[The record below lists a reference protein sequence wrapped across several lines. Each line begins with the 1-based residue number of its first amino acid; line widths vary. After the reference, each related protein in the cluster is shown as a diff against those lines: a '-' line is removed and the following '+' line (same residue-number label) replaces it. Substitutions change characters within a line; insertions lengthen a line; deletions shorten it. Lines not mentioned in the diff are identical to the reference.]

1 MQCPRCGHQDDKV
14 LDSRAA
20 HEGKSIRRR
29 RECLECGFRFTTFE
43 EILKDELVVVKRNGH
58 KEDFSRQKLTAGI
71 RRAFLKRTVTDEQIE
86 KIVDSVIDEI
96 QRSDKTDIPSSL
108 IGEIAMRAILGVDQV
123 AYVRFASVYLGFE
136 NIAQFKQIID
146 EVAEAGS

>member
-29 RECLECGFRFTTFE
+29 RECLSCAYRFTTFE
-43 EILKDELVVVKRNGH
+43 EILKDELVVVKRDGRR
-58 KEDFSRQKLTAGI
+58 EEFSRQKLTAGI
-71 RRAFLKRTVTDEQIE
+71 RRAFLKRTVSDEQIE

-96 QRSDKTDIPSSL
+96 QRSDKTAIPASE
-108 IGEIAMRAILGVDQV
+108 IGEIAMRAILPIDQV
-123 AYVRFASVYLGFE
+123 AYVRFASVYLRFDDVG
-136 NIAQFKQIID
+136 QFARVID
-146 EVAEAGS
+146 DVVGAHQ

>member
-96 QRSDKTDIPSSL
+96 QRSDKTDIPSSR
-108 IGEIAMRAILGVDQV
+108 IGEIPKRAILAIDQV

-136 NIAQFKQIID
+136 NVAQFKQIID
-146 EVAEAGS
+146 EMAGADA

>member
-29 RECLECGFRFTTFE
+29 RECLSCAYRFTTFE
-43 EILKDELVVVKRNGH
+43 EILKDELVVVKRDGRR
-58 KEDFSRQKLTAGI
+58 EEFSRQKLTAGI
-71 RRAFLKRTVTDEQIE
+71 RRAFLKRTVSDEQIE

-96 QRSDKTDIPSSL
+96 QRSDKTAIPASE
-108 IGEIAMRAILGVDQV
+108 IGEIAMRAILPIDQV
-123 AYVRFASVYLGFE
+123 AYVRFASVYLRFDDVG
-136 NIAQFKQIID
+136 QFARVID
-146 EVAEAGS
+146 DVVGARQ